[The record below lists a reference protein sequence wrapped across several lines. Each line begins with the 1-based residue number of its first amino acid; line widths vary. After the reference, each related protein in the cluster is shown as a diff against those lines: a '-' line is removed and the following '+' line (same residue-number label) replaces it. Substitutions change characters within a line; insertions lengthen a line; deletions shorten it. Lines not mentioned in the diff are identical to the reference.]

1 VLWGFCMP
9 DVIGGVRGLEKF
21 SACAEIVL
29 QVSEDTSKFAQFGGV
44 DKRRMFLHAMSTG
57 L

>member
-1 VLWGFCMP
+1 MP